1 MINRS
6 IEIAEL
12 AAALSEAQK
21 EMGAAV
27 KDAKAHHGK
36 YADLASVVQAIKTPL
51 AKHGLSYTQ
60 LPIRESES
68 AGVTTLLMHKSGQ
81 FIESSYTLPLAKFD
95 AQSVGSCITYARRYA
110 LQAISGIP
118 SDDDDGSAAT
128 VAAPDR
134 LSIHYQTVGKHWT
147 TIAEMTRAIDA
158 EEWESAVEAWD
169 ELDDDDKQAIFG
181 ISPTDGNVAFTTA
194 HRTAIRSTEFYA
206 ANKAMYGKRT
216 EEQKD
221 AGSK

>member
-6 IEIAEL
+6 EEIAEL
-12 AAALSEAQK
+12 AAALSEAQN
-21 EMGAAV
+21 EMGSAL
-27 KDAKAHHGK
+27 KDADAHHGK
-36 YADLASVVQAIKTPL
+36 YADLASVIKAIKQPL
-51 AKHGLSYTQ
+51 AKQGLSYAQ

-128 VAAPDR
+128 DAAPDR
-134 LSIHYQTVGKHWT
+134 LSVHYQTVGKHWT

-158 EEWESAVEAWD
+158 EEWETAVEAWD
-169 ELDDDDKQAIFG
+169 ELDNEDKQAIFG

-194 HRTAIRSTEFYA
+194 HRRAIKSDEFFA
-206 ANKAMYGKRT
+206 ANKAMYGKRL
-216 EEQKD
+216 EEQED
-221 AGSK
+221 AGSE